1 MSRFIPPPDQI
12 NSISPKKT
20 KKSFDEN
27 GQSIFSEIKKVIKD
41 SFSADAFGQVGAM
54 NAVVLEIRQADVVS
68 MLWRGLDLSTVRM
81 VIFCNLVSQGQ
92 F

>member
-41 SFSADAFGQVGAM
+41 QNKYS
-54 NAVVLEIRQADVVS
+54 
-68 MLWRGLDLSTVRM
+68 
-81 VIFCNLVSQGQ
+81 
-92 F
+92 